1 MDAGC
6 LGLLG
11 DVAVMHP
18 YQDRP
23 QSRVFGEVAETY
35 HRYRP
40 GYPDSLFEWILAT
53 CETPISDLVID
64 VGCGTGKA
72 SAPLLERGYEVLGL
86 EPDPAMAEIAR
97 RELEGF
103 GLFSVDQSTLEEW
116 TKAERQAGLVI
127 AGQSWHWTNP
137 ETRFQQAASIL
148 KPGGWLCVFWNRPEH
163 GKQEFDAAT
172 DLIYAELAPEF
183 DNKPFVVRLPGS
195 KAAISAD
202 TPDEEISVSGLFGP
216 VEQFQL
222 EWEMTIGTHHHV
234 QNLRTQ
240 SDHRMLATET
250 RNELLR
256 RVAEV
261 IDEYGGSYKQ
271 TFTTHAYAAKLSV

>member
-1 MDAGC
+1 
-6 LGLLG
+6 
-11 DVAVMHP
+11 MHSNE
-18 YQDRP
+18 DRS
-23 QSRVFGEVAETY
+23 QSRVFGEVAEIY

-40 GYPDSLFEWILAT
+40 EYPDRLFEWILAT
-53 CETPISDLVID
+53 CETSTSDLVID

-72 SAPLLERGYEVLGL
+72 SAPLLEQGFEVLGL
-86 EPDPAMAEIAR
+86 EPDPAMAEIAL
-97 RELEGF
+97 RELGRF
-103 GLFSVDQSTLEEW
+103 GLFSVDESTLEEW
-116 TKAERQAGLVI
+116 VTTERHAGVII

-137 ETRFQQAASIL
+137 DTRFQRAASLL
-148 KPGGWLCVFWNRPEH
+148 KPGGWLCVFWNRPEDGQH
-163 GKQEFDAAT
+163 EFDAAT

-183 DNKPFVVRLPGS
+183 DDKPFAVRLPGS
-195 KAAISAD
+195 KAAISAE
-202 TPDEEISVSGLFGP
+202 TPDEEISISGLFGP
-216 VEQFQL
+216 VQQFEF
-222 EWEMTIGTHHHV
+222 EWEMAISTDHHV

-261 IDEYGGSYKQ
+261 IDACGGSYKQ